1 MSRGPLGSLARLI
14 QRGDDSS
21 ATDRQL
27 LEAFAAGDRATAFG
41 RLVDRHGPMVLG
53 VCRRVLGNATD
64 ADDAFQATF
73 LVLARQAAARGWR
86 ESVANYL
93 YGVAFR
99 TALRARVRAAR
110 RRHHEARTPPRS
122 AAPPDD
128 RVSVAELRG
137 AVDEE
142 VNRLPEKLRVPV
154 VLCCLHDRTVE
165 EAAAALGLPATTVKG
180 RLQQG
185 RDALRDRLARRGF
198 TLGVGVV
205 AALVPGAAATVPPDL
220 ATQTVHL
227 ATTGTAPA
235 AVAALTDLEFAMLFW
250 KKLKAAAVALVAM
263 AATGAGVAV
272 ALAPPVPPIA
282 PPTAPVAARAPVPKA
297 VQAPEAP
304 VKTSAPAEKDGLTV
318 VVRPTKAAFAV
329 GERPMFDVTF
339 SNTSDKVFR
348 IHNLE
353 IATNAWVVNKADG
366 SGAWTVGPF
375 GDASRL
381 REIDVRLDPDKGP
394 LRVAFTY
401 TTLVRSPFVWA
412 GVQTAPPKPL
422 EALPAGRYTAAV
434 RLTLRAPNGENP
446 TSYWSG
452 ELESKPVEFT
462 VAEKAVAV
470 PGPVV
475 VTEDPNGGPA
485 TVKLKVGEAVEV
497 RLASDRKLQGWEAD
511 PPPATL
517 VPVDPTRRGRF
528 SPERGPADESVG
540 TYHFAYTATAEGTFP
555 LEFRLLSPSGPTVT
569 ARDATKLIRKFAVTV
584 EVAK

>member
-1 MSRGPLGSLARLI
+1 MSRGPLGSVARSI
-14 QRGDDSS
+14 RRGDDSP

-93 YGVAFR
+93 YGVAYR

-110 RRHHEARTPPRS
+110 RRHHEARTPPRPD
-122 AAPPDD
+122 APPDD

-142 VNRLPEKLRVPV
+142 LNRLPEKLRVPV

-205 AALVPGAAATVPPDL
+205 AALVPGAAAAVPLDL
-220 ATQTVHL
+220 VTATVHL
-227 ATTGTAPA
+227 ATAGTPPAP
-235 AVAALTDLEFAMLFW
+235 VAALTDQEFAMLFW
-250 KKLKAAAVALVAM
+250 KKLKL
-263 AATGAGVAV
+263 AGVALGLLAAGSAGV
-272 ALAPPVPPIA
+272 AAALVPPAVPA
-282 PPTAPVAARAPVPKA
+282 PQPTVPVAARAPVPKA
-297 VQAPEAP
+297 APAPEAP
-304 VKTSAPAEKDGLTV
+304 VKASAPAEKNGLTV
-318 VVRPTKAAFAV
+318 VVRPTKAVFAV
-329 GERPMFDVTF
+329 GERPMFDITF

-353 IATNAWVVNKADG
+353 IATNAWVVNKPDG
-366 SGAWTVGPF
+366 SGTWTVGPF

-394 LRVAFTY
+394 LRVEYTY

-422 EALPAGRYTAAV
+422 DALPAGRYTAAV
-434 RLTLRAPNGENP
+434 RLTFRAPNGDNP
-446 TSYWSG
+446 VPYWSG
-452 ELESKPVEFT
+452 ELESKPVDFT
-462 VAEKAVAV
+462 IAEKAVAV

-485 TVKLKVGEAVEV
+485 VVKLKVGETVEV
-497 RLASDRKLQGWEAD
+497 RLASDKKLQGWEAD
-511 PPPATL
+511 QTPAAL

-528 SPERGPADESVG
+528 SPARGPADESVG
-540 TYHFAYTATAEGTFP
+540 MYHFAYTATAEGAHA
-555 LEFRLLSPSGPTVT
+555 LEFRLLTPSGPTVT
-569 ARDATKLIRKFAVTV
+569 RRDATGLVRKFAVAV

>member
-1 MSRGPLGSLARLI
+1 MSRGPLGNFARLI

-27 LEAFAAGDRATAFG
+27 LEAFAAGDRAAAFG

-142 VNRLPEKLRVPV
+142 LNRLPEKLRVPV

-165 EAAAALGLPATTVKG
+165 EAASALGLPATTVKG

-205 AALVPGAAATVPPDL
+205 AALVPGAAAAVPLDL
-220 ATQTVHL
+220 VSVTVHL
-227 ATTGTAPA
+227 ATTGTPPAP
-235 AVAALTDLEFAMLFW
+235 VAALTDQEFAMLFW
-250 KKLKAAAVALVAM
+250 KKLKVAAVSLVAV
-263 AATGAGVAV
+263 AATGAGVAA

-297 VQAPEAP
+297 VPAPEAP
-304 VKTSAPAEKDGLTV
+304 VRSSAPAEKNGLTV
-318 VVRPTKAAFAV
+318 VVRTTKVAFAF
-329 GERPMFDVTF
+329 GERPVFEVVLT
-339 SNTSDKVFR
+339 NTSDKVFR
-348 IHNLE
+348 LHDVDTATDTWV
-353 IATNAWVVNKADG
+353 IAAADG
-366 SGAWTVGPF
+366 TGPWQSGPF
-375 GDASRL
+375 AYAARAVGQPH
-381 REIDVRLDPDKGP
+381 RLDPEKGP
-394 LRVAFTY
+394 LRVEFAY
-401 TTLVRSPFVWA
+401 PKVVRGPFAWA
-412 GVQTAPPKPL
+412 GPADPSRKPL
-422 EALPAGRYTAAV
+422 DPLPVGKYTAVVKMSFPAIKD
-434 RLTLRAPNGENP
+434 NNP
-446 TSYWSG
+446 IPHWSG
-452 ELESKPVEFT
+452 SLESKPLEFT
-462 VAEKAVAV
+462 VADKAVEV

-485 TVKLKVGEAVEV
+485 AVKLKVGETVEV
-497 RLASDRKLQGWEAD
+497 RLASDKKLQGWEAD
-511 PPPATL
+511 PPPAAL
-517 VPVDPTRRGRF
+517 VPVDPTRRARF
-528 SPERGPADESVG
+528 TPAAATSDESVG
-540 TYHFAYTATAEGTFP
+540 TYRFIYTATGEGTFP